1 MASQTHR
8 FEKFVYGCDL
18 STLGVRFE
26 DWLEKIDL
34 CANANGIKESDENI
48 KSIILV
54 NIGDELF
61 DVYKSKRKNDKTDK
75 YKDVRAMLSA
85 HVKPKSYASS
95 GELTGSKEKRPTNLR

>member
-1 MASQTHR
+1 MARHTHQ
-8 FEKFVYGCDL
+8 FEKFVYGWDPA
-18 STLGVRFE
+18 TLGTRLE

-85 HVKPKSYASS
+85 HVKPKRYACS
-95 GELTGSKEKRPTNLR
+95 GELTGSKERRPTNLR